1 MRLEKNN
8 ARAAARARCLGHDDW
23 SEATA
28 KQSEVRT
35 RNALPDN

>member
-1 MRLEKNN
+1 MRLEKDN
-8 ARAAARARCLGHDDW
+8 ARVAARALAKALV
-23 SEATA
+23 ATA

>member
-1 MRLEKNN
+1 MRLEKDN
-8 ARAAARARCLGHDDW
+8 ARVVARALAKTLV
-23 SEATA
+23 ATA

>member
-1 MRLEKNN
+1 MRLEKDN
-8 ARAAARARCLGHDDW
+8 ARVVARALAKALV
-23 SEATA
+23 ATA

>member
-1 MRLEKNN
+1 MRLKKNN
-8 ARAAARARCLGHDDW
+8 ARAATRARRDDW

-35 RNALPDN
+35 RNALPDK